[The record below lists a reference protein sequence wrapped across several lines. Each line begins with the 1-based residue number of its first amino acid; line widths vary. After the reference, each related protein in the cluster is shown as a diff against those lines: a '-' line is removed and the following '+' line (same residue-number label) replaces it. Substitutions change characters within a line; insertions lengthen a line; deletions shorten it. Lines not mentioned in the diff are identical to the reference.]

1 MATGKSSS
9 ALHPSR
15 DTRQWGGSSQP
26 LTATLGWQTP
36 HGNLK
41 PRQEL
46 WENGCCGW
54 TKFRYRAGE
63 VMEKLGLGLKKVV
76 RCNGSTENCLGAQP
90 LCRNTQSLFKPSFQ
104 PQSTIQA
111 RPLHLCCH
119 LLGTGRRDGIH
130 LPGVTDQEPR
140 GAAGRC
146 GSLSSFQLPAARGSS
161 PSPAA
166 PTAEIRFCKQQSC
179 QLIRRRRA

>member
-15 DTRQWGGSSQP
+15 DMWQWGGGSQP
-26 LTATLGWQTP
+26 LTATLGRQTP

-130 LPGVTDQEPR
+130 LPGVTDPEPR